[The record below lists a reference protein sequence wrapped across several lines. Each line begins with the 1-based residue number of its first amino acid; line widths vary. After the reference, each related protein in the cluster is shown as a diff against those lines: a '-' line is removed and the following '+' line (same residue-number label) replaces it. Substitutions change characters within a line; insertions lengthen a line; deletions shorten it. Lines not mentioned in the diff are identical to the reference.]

1 MEPSC
6 SQVLQDCRRFESIIR
21 LAAHSTDSAIGI
33 SHAQH
38 CSRTKVCMI
47 LMDNTLTS
55 VLAALSGSVIGASTP
70 VLSNF
75 VLQRSVAQR
84 ELTNREIAQREELY
98 SEFIRQGTAYYAK
111 ALSQSLENI
120 EEIEEIVAMYAL
132 VNRIRLF
139 ASRSVLDAAEAF
151 VKRLVAKYGEKN
163 MTIEQ
168 ITSVALEQH
177 ADPLNDFALKCRAE
191 LRDVYARG
199 SWRSK

>member
-1 MEPSC
+1 MKVGTISM
-6 SQVLQDCRRFESIIR
+6 
-21 LAAHSTDSAIGI
+21 DS
-33 SHAQH
+33 
-38 CSRTKVCMI
+38 
-47 LMDNTLTS
+47 TLTS

-98 SEFIRQGTAYYAK
+98 SEFIRQGTVCYAK
-111 ALSQSLENI
+111 ALSQNLQNI
-120 EEIEEIVAMYAL
+120 DEIVAMYAL

-151 VKRLVAKYGEKN
+151 VRKLVGTYSEKN

-168 ITSVALEQH
+168 IESAVLDQH
-177 ADPLNDFALKCRAE
+177 ANPMSEFALKCRAE
-191 LRDVYARG
+191 LREVYARG
-199 SWRSK
+199 SWRRN